1 MGKSHMEGFELAEE
15 CFHIWEEIR
24 FKRISEIQNLTD
36 NVIAIFDKHQD
47 GEFLVSEDYTTVC
60 ELFRR
65 MKMRSMFHM
74 ASDVKELIYITNPKL
89 KEAFVRKECIRK
101 LKYIGVSNDNLTNG
115 KIYKSINFNGVTY
128 TLNKDNKGEQRS
140 ISCLCFERID

>member
-89 KEAFVRKECIRK
+89 KGLF
-101 LKYIGVSNDNLTNG
+101 
-115 KIYKSINFNGVTY
+115 
-128 TLNKDNKGEQRS
+128 
-140 ISCLCFERID
+140 